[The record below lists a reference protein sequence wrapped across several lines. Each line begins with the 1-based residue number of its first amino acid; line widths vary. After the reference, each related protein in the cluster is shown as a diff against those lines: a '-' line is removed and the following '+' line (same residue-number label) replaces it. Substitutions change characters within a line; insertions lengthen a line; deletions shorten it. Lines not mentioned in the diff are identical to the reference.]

1 MCSDVI
7 FPSASWLPAPA
18 FGEDDVEGSSLC
30 LHSRVES
37 VEVCQIGHRARH
49 RAGTGSEIGHSGVE
63 RFLSTAED
71 ENEGAF
77 IDKALCC
84 GAADALS
91 WLLSMRGASQPL
103 RGDSIECSP
112 QSAVGSEVWGQ
123 IGVMLFDRSGRLPE
137 AHTRRRHPVGGRS
150 HGCLGSGYAEGS
162 RQAVSAGLEAELSV
176 VIDVFFPTA
185 VFSAA
190 AKAFASQFPLTPRV
204 RGRARSIR
212 TNEHRG
218 CTDRNAKRHSSPQS
232 ASVLKKINR

>member
-1 MCSDVI
+1 MKTKA
-7 FPSASWLPAPA
+7 PSSIKRFAAARRCPFVAA
-18 FGEDDVEGSSLC
+18 VDEGSFSA
-30 LHSRVES
+30 V
-37 VEVCQIGHRARH
+37 
-49 RAGTGSEIGHSGVE
+49 
-63 RFLSTAED
+63 
-71 ENEGAF
+71 
-77 IDKALCC
+77 
-84 GAADALS
+84 
-91 WLLSMRGASQPL
+91 
-103 RGDSIECSP
+103 RGDSIACSP
-112 QSAVGSEVWGQ
+112 QSAVGSEVWRQ

-212 TNEHRG
+212 SNEHQG
-218 CTDRNAKRHSSPQS
+218 CTDRKARLANAYSSFLGGTVPVLLQTMPAEHSNVPEP
-232 ASVLKKINR
+232 